1 LPPPIM
7 EIDIKIRG
15 KKTNQTRTL
24 SDKCIAGVC
33 VCVWTS
39 ILFYFFIFFYLERM
53 VTRLCCYSDYGLPVF
68 VFVWF
73 TEYLFPP
80 PFLLFLF
87 GVCVPFH
94 SIPDIT
100 QTQREMRSGSQL
112 RPKDWRTQMG
122 VRRSIVSLP
131 QTVSSCPIPPC
142 PLCMESNA
150 HERLVPLVNGE
161 FCHVPYPTPILFRPF
176 VRALFSLSCFY
187 F

>member
-1 LPPPIM
+1 M
-7 EIDIKIRG
+7 HSR
-15 KKTNQTRTL
+15 
-24 SDKCIAGVC
+24 CVC
-33 VCVWTS
+33 VCVDV
-39 ILFYFFIFFYLERM
+39 YFIFFLFFF
-53 VTRLCCYSDYGLPVF
+53 LPWENGNTAVLLQWLRF
-68 VFVWF
+68 ASVCICVVYWIS
-73 TEYLFPP
+73 PP
-80 PFLLFLF
+80 PPSPRLFLF